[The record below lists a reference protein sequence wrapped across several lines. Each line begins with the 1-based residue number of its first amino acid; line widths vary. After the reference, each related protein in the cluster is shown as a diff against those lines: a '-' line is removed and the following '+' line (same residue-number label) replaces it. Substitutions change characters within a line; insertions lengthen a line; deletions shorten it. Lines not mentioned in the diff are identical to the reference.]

1 MCGVERLLAL
11 FLKVENLA
19 YRYLDRMFQ
28 KNTLNDLDILCDFD
42 LLQFQTASILQEVDK
57 NYYQSVFICKLDIFQ
72 GKNKKLGYYKL
83 ILDMDYQ
90 FLDEFFVI
98 FEIFGFFLETLKKIL
113 ESSPHFYPFRGF
125 TYYILYY
132 FRDFFLCSLTS

>member
-1 MCGVERLLAL
+1 MSRVERLSAL

-57 NYYQSVFICKLDIFQ
+57 NYSQSIFICKLYLFANLIF
-72 GKNKKLGYYKL
+72 
-83 ILDMDYQ
+83 
-90 FLDEFFVI
+90 
-98 FEIFGFFLETLKKIL
+98 
-113 ESSPHFYPFRGF
+113 FRGKIKNWVI
-125 TYYILYY
+125 TNS
-132 FRDFFLCSLTS
+132 FLIWIINFWMNFLSFLKIYNEKLSRQKRLKIKKHLDQLIIAKIYVIRNGEA

>member
-1 MCGVERLLAL
+1 MSGVERLLAL

-28 KNTLNDLDILCDFD
+28 KNTLNDLNIWCDFD
-42 LLQFQTASILQEVDK
+42 LLQFQTAFILQEVDK
-57 NYYQSVFICKLDIFQ
+57 NYSQSIFICKLDIFQ

-98 FEIFGFFLETLKKIL
+98 FENL
-113 ESSPHFYPFRGF
+113 
-125 TYYILYY
+125 
-132 FRDFFLCSLTS
+132 

>member
-1 MCGVERLLAL
+1 MSRVERLSAL

-57 NYYQSVFICKLDIFQ
+57 NYSQSIFICKLDIFQ

-98 FEIFGFFLETLKKIL
+98 FENL
-113 ESSPHFYPFRGF
+113 
-125 TYYILYY
+125 
-132 FRDFFLCSLTS
+132 

>member
-1 MCGVERLLAL
+1 MSRVERLSAL

-57 NYYQSVFICKLDIFQ
+57 NYSQSIFICKLDIFQ
-72 GKNKKLGYYKL
+72 GKNKKLDYYKL

-98 FEIFGFFLETLKKIL
+98 FENL
-113 ESSPHFYPFRGF
+113 
-125 TYYILYY
+125 
-132 FRDFFLCSLTS
+132 